1 MESSTPLSP
10 LDTFQDRRREQ
21 KQELLEQRVARL
33 EQLLAVGR
41 RLNSTLE
48 MPALLLQ
55 VVSAAR
61 EITGADAASI
71 LLLENEETLRFAA
84 SCGPDDALLKV
95 TEVPINN
102 SLAGWVVRNAET
114 AVVEDATSDLRVY
127 VIDEALTTRSIV
139 AVPLLFGEEVIG
151 VLESLTHHEHHRF
164 SPQDIEALETLAGI
178 AAVAVQNA
186 RLFQQSD
193 WIAEIVHEIR
203 TPLTSIMTYAELLAT
218 HQLEQN
224 SRQKFVEIIN
234 HEAHRV
240 NGLIGQF
247 LDLARLE
254 SGRVIMKRAP
264 FSLPEIVR
272 LSLDLVRPQ
281 AQERKMELQAEIP
294 AGLPEV
300 RGDAERIQQVL
311 LNFLS
316 NAVKYADPGDQI
328 TVLCRLEPEE
338 IVVTVTDTGP
348 GIAQEHQQGLFEK
361 FSRVPGSEER
371 AEGSGLG
378 LNIAR
383 QIVQAHNGRIW
394 VESELGRGSSF
405 AFSLPLSPE

>member
-218 HQLEQN
+218 HQLEQD

-234 HEAHRV
+234 HEANRV

-294 AGLPEV
+294 ADLPEV

-328 TVLCRLEPEE
+328 TVLCHLEPEE

-348 GIAQEHQQGLFEK
+348 GIAQEHHQGLFEK

-383 QIVQAHNGRIW
+383 QIVQAHKGRIW
-394 VESELGRGSSF
+394 VESELGKGSSF

>member
-1 MESSTPLSP
+1 MKRSTPVSP
-10 LDTFQDRRREQ
+10 LDTFQNRPREQ
-21 KQELLEQRVARL
+21 EQELLEQRVARL

-48 MPALLLQ
+48 IPALLLQ

-71 LLLENEETLRFAA
+71 LLVENDKTLRFAA
-84 SCGPDDALLKV
+84 SCGPDDTLLKT
-95 TEVPINN
+95 TEVPIDK

-114 AVVEDATSDLRVY
+114 AIVEDATSDLRVY

-139 AVPLLFGEEVIG
+139 AVPMLFGEQVIG
-151 VLESLTHHEHHRF
+151 VLESLTHHEQHRF
-164 SPQDIEALETLAGI
+164 SPHDVEALETLAGI

-203 TPLTSIMTYAELLAT
+203 TPLTSIMTYADLLAT
-218 HQLEQN
+218 RQLQPH

-234 HEAHRV
+234 HEANRV
-240 NGLIGQF
+240 NGLINQF

-254 SGRVIMKRAP
+254 SGRVIMKRTP
-264 FSLPEIVR
+264 FSLAEVIR
-272 LSLDLVRPQ
+272 LSRDLIRPQ
-281 AQERKMELQAEIP
+281 ADERQMSLEVVVP
-294 AGLPEV
+294 PDLPEV
-300 RGDAERIQQVL
+300 LGDAERIQQVL

-316 NAVKYADPGDQI
+316 NAVKYANPGDRI
-328 TVLCRLEPEE
+328 SVACEVGAEE
-338 IVVTVTDTGP
+338 LIVTVTDTGP
-348 GIAQEHQQGLFEK
+348 GIAKEHQQGLFEK

-383 QIVQAHNGRIW
+383 QIILAHQGRVW
-394 VESELGRGSSF
+394 LESEAGEGSTF
-405 AFSLPLSPE
+405 AFSLPLTTE

>member
-1 MESSTPLSP
+1 MSP
-10 LDTFQDRRREQ
+10 LDTFQNRPREQ
-21 KQELLEQRVARL
+21 EQELLEQRVARL

-48 MPALLLQ
+48 IPALLLQ

-71 LLLENEETLRFAA
+71 LLVENDKTLRFAA
-84 SCGPDDALLKV
+84 SCGPDDTLLKT
-95 TEVPINN
+95 TEVPIDK

-114 AVVEDATSDLRVY
+114 AIVEDATSDLRVY

-139 AVPLLFGEEVIG
+139 AVPMLFGEQVIG
-151 VLESLTHHEHHRF
+151 VLESLTHHEQHRF
-164 SPQDIEALETLAGI
+164 SPHDVEALETLAGI

-203 TPLTSIMTYAELLAT
+203 TPLTSIMTYADLLAT
-218 HQLEQN
+218 RQLQPH

-234 HEAHRV
+234 HEANRV
-240 NGLIGQF
+240 NGLINQF

-254 SGRVIMKRAP
+254 SGRVIMKRTP
-264 FSLPEIVR
+264 FSLAEVIR
-272 LSLDLVRPQ
+272 LSRDLIRPQ
-281 AQERKMELQAEIP
+281 ADERQMSLEVVVP
-294 AGLPEV
+294 PDLPEV
-300 RGDAERIQQVL
+300 LGDAERIQQVL

-316 NAVKYADPGDQI
+316 NAVKYANPGDRI
-328 TVLCRLEPEE
+328 SVACEVGAEE
-338 IVVTVTDTGP
+338 LIVTVTDTGP
-348 GIAQEHQQGLFEK
+348 GIAKEHQQGLFEK

-383 QIVQAHNGRIW
+383 QIILAHQGRVW
-394 VESELGRGSSF
+394 LESEAGEGSTF
-405 AFSLPLSPE
+405 AFSLPLTTE